1 MVDDEA
7 LRDLYEGC
15 YGRLVGQVYAVT
27 GDHAAAQDAVQ
38 EAFVR
43 AFTSRR
49 LEGVDNPEA
58 WLRTTALNAA
68 RSRWRRL
75 RRLDVLLG
83 VGRESRPVDTRVPG
97 MSPER
102 VALIAALRTLPV
114 RQREA
119 IVLHHIADQPVA
131 EVAAALGV
139 PVGTVKAWLARG
151 RSRLAELLSDDED
164 AMTEV
169 GHD

>member
-1 MVDDEA
+1 MDDEA
-7 LRDLYEGC
+7 LRELYEGC
-15 YGRLVGQVYAVT
+15 YGRLVGQLYAVT
-27 GDHAAAQDAVQ
+27 GDYAAAQDAVQ

-43 AFTSRR
+43 ALNSRR
-49 LEGVDNPEA
+49 LQNVDNPEA
-58 WLRTTALNAA
+58 WVRTAAMNAA
-68 RSRWRRL
+68 RSRWRRQQ
-75 RRLDVLLG
+75 RMNALLG
-83 VGRESRPVDTRVPG
+83 LGRRTRSLESQLSG
-97 MSPER
+97 ISPDR

-151 RSRLAELLSDDED
+151 RARLAELLADDNG
-164 AMTEV
+164 ALTEV

>member
-1 MVDDEA
+1 M
-7 LRDLYEGC
+7 
-15 YGRLVGQVYAVT
+15 T

-75 RRLDVLLG
+75 RRLDVLLD
-83 VGRESRPVDTRVPG
+83 VGRETRPVDVRVPG
-97 MSPER
+97 LSPER
-102 VALIAALRTLPV
+102 VALIAALRTLPA

-119 IVLHHIADQPVA
+119 IVLHHIADQPVT
-131 EVAAALGV
+131 EVAATLGV
-139 PVGTVKAWLARG
+139 PVGTVKAWLSRG
-151 RSRLAELLSDDED
+151 RNRLAELLTDDENT
-164 AMTEV
+164 MTEV